1 IATSE
6 GSSTDS
12 ASSAK
17 AIPAGSPGPSLSPT
31 LWLNIGMNAAENAPS
46 ANKARNMLGIRQA
59 TANASDAKLAP
70 TNCANSMSRTNP
82 STRLAKVSPPTDP
95 SERARFIR
103 FAPRPAS
110 GVGRS
115 FRRRLF
121 ASAVGPLD
129 AFRLLRLQLLEIRSG
144 KIDRIEQERREA
156 TAADCFGDDLARER
170 GDQ

>member
-1 IATSE
+1 MASSD

-17 AIPAGSPGPSLSPT
+17 ATPAGSPGPSLSAT
-31 LWLNIGMNAAENAPS
+31 LRLNMGMNAAENAPS
-46 ANKARNMLGIRQA
+46 ANKARNMLGIRHA
-59 TANASDAKLAP
+59 TAKASDAKLAP
-70 TNCANSMSRTNP
+70 TNCANSMSRTSP

-103 FAPRPAS
+103 FATLAAS

-121 ASAVGPLD
+121 ASAVAPFD
-129 AFRLLRLQLLEIRSG
+129 ALRLLRLQLLEIGSG
-144 KIDRIEQERREA
+144 EIDRIEQERR
-156 TAADCFGDDLARER
+156 
-170 GDQ
+170 